1 MRKCPR
7 CHKEM
12 KEDCYIKDTAQ
23 PISDFTIIEKNENLK
38 KKEYALTQWYSSIC
52 NEGDNEVTIFIDDIV
67 FEYLNLYVLNK

>member
-23 PISDFTIIEKNENLK
+23 PISNFTIIEKNENLK
-38 KKEYALTQWYSSIC
+38 KKEYALKAALCKSCGYV
-52 NEGDNEVTIFIDDIV
+52 E
-67 FEYLNLYVLNK
+67 LYVDINED